1 MSDNICS
8 ACLGTGYIK
17 SHCDEPDRPCPW
29 CMWPEPSLDQ
39 LKEWAEE
46 LINMPKGVFDNE

>member
-1 MSDNICS
+1 MSDDICRT
-8 ACLGTGYIK
+8 CLGTGYIK

-29 CMWPEPSLDQ
+29 CNEAYTEEMAKKD
-39 LKEWAEE
+39 AEE